1 MNKSYTKELALLG
14 AFALIPLIVSLQTN
28 TSMQVNAGEVPK
40 VEEETFYVIDA
51 SYIDHSGKYDDCVE
65 YADSYKDHH
74 DYVVVTAKNL
84 KRNTPE

>member
-1 MNKSYTKELALLG
+1 
-14 AFALIPLIVSLQTN
+14 
-28 TSMQVNAGEVPK
+28 MQVNAGEVPK

-65 YADSYKDHH
+65 YANSYKNHH